1 MQDFDVSL
9 TNRILPSLRL
19 RLQKSLARS
28 IALRDVSTSN
38 SQNPLVVLV
47 SLFGQQESVF
57 WRSNIIIHPTR
68 ISETFLRRS
77 PVRAGDD
84 GR

>member
-1 MQDFDVSL
+1 M
-9 TNRILPSLRL
+9 
-19 RLQKSLARS
+19 S
-28 IALRDVSTSN
+28 IALRDVFTSN
-38 SQNPLVVLV
+38 CQNPLIVLGAL
-47 SLFGQQESVF
+47 SGQQESVF

-68 ISETFLRRS
+68 ISEIFLRRS